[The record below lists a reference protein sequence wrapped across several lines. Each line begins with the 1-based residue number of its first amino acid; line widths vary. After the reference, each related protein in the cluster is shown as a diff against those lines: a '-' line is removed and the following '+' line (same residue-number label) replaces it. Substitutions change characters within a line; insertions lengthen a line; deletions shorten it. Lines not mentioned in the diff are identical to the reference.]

1 MIASQKLGML
11 MPKRP
16 NVVPTLS
23 IQELGLEPDH
33 TPSGIA
39 KSVAMRIAKNASSMV
54 AGRRVLMTLI
64 TGSAYLNDLPKSPAA
79 ADLRNFKY
87 WT

>member
-16 NVVPTLS
+16 KVVPRLS
-23 IQELGLEPDH
+23 IQELGLEPAH

-39 KSVAMRIAKNASSMV
+39 RSVAMMIAKIASSIV
-54 AGRRVLMTLI
+54 AGRRVLMTSI

-87 WT
+87 